1 MLKTI
6 TTRSLSIESK
16 LASHIFLNVPVSVD
30 ESIDPKTFDPD
41 KDDYYLSAEV
51 ILKTGRILAKKW
63 LRDYWRTDQD
73 ENHIRRYQL
82 TANEIHGI
90 MLVCGIRAT
99 DLASMVQLSPAQVS
113 KVLNGVDGQTL
124 KPLAVRF
131 LLNILKSELAEP
143 GFAAK
148 VLQHNELNVRQSE
161 SDFDLREA

>member
-6 TTRSLSIESK
+6 TTRSLSIESN
-16 LASHIFLNVPVSVD
+16 LGSHIFLNVPVSVD
-30 ESIDPKTFDPD
+30 ESVDPKTFDPG
-41 KDDYYLSAEV
+41 KDEYYLSAEV
-51 ILKTGRILAKKW
+51 IVKTGRILAKKW
-63 LRDYWRTDQD
+63 LRDYWRTDKD
-73 ENHIRRYQL
+73 GNHIRRYQL

-90 MLVCGIRAT
+90 MLVCGIRAA

-113 KVLNGVDGQTL
+113 KVLNEVDSQTL
-124 KPLAVRF
+124 QPLAVRF
-131 LLNILKSELAEP
+131 LLNILKGELAEP